1 MSNDDCARAC
11 DIASI
16 REESEP
22 RGRALTNN
30 EMNKLFAAC
39 AADASIGGIR
49 DLALLSVLY
58 GIGLR
63 RSEVVGLNF
72 DDYHATDGTLS
83 IDGKGGKPR
92 IGPVLENVKVAMDAW
107 VNARDDWDGP
117 LFVPFVRGGKISRR
131 RLTAEGLALILRRRG
146 EEAGVEKFSLHD
158 LRRTFIT
165 DLLTAGADLSVV
177 QKLAGHRNISTT
189 LIYDRRGEESK
200 VKAARLI
207 TMPVAH

>member
-1 MSNDDCARAC
+1 
-11 DIASI
+11 
-16 REESEP
+16 
-22 RGRALTNN
+22 
-30 EMNKLFAAC
+30 
-39 AADASIGGIR
+39 
-49 DLALLSVLY
+49 
-58 GIGLR
+58 
-63 RSEVVGLNF
+63 
-72 DDYHATDGTLS
+72 
-83 IDGKGGKPR
+83 
-92 IGPVLENVKVAMDAW
+92 VLENVKVAMDAW